1 MSSYQQDVNA
11 INIIN
16 YCISVLKH
24 NINGISFERAFMA
37 RYLLHLIGD
46 IHQPL
51 HSTNMFNGTYKTG
64 DLGGNLL
71 KMVSPTGASI
81 NMHAYFDS
89 IALEQDPD
97 TRIQRPLNDTFR
109 KTIEDQARDIMTK
122 YTANSLKDLVAIK
135 DPKVWGVEA
144 FNIAVDKI
152 YSYSK
157 KTNQITEAY
166 QQ

>member
-1 MSSYQQDVNA
+1 
-11 INIIN
+11 
-16 YCISVLKH
+16 
-24 NINGISFERAFMA
+24 MA
-37 RYLLHLIGD
+37 RYLLHLVGD

-71 KMVSPTGASI
+71 KMISPTGASI

-122 YTANSLKDLVAIK
+122 NTAESLKDLVAVK
-135 DPKVWGVEA
+135 DPKAWGVEA